1 MSSHAAKDI
10 PAPWL
15 GPRPIKGR
23 RTVISGEG
31 GSFSLDRVWKLSS
44 WTENPP
50 QHHRPLG
57 SPSPGPVPGGL
68 DAGRHLG
75 PTPSAMR
82 CRHSAA
88 RAPQMPVCCNA
99 SGYSGNRTFLGDPQP
114 PSSIRERNRRSG
126 RWSPPAE
133 PAARES
139 WYRNTAWTGPHIPSS
154 RASRSAAALGRR
166 RRGIVARN
174 PARSSRRSGCF
185 GRAAERR

>member
-1 MSSHAAKDI
+1 MSSHAANDI

-114 PSSIRERNRRSG
+114 PSSIRET
-126 RWSPPAE
+126 PE
-133 PAARES
+133 P
-139 WYRNTAWTGPHIPSS
+139 HQ
-154 RASRSAAALGRR
+154 ALGGIVRPGDVEGTPPEEFR
-166 RRGIVARN
+166 STISESSIRPERGIKSETGQAT
-174 PARSSRRSGCF
+174 SGKQKPPT
-185 GRAAERR
+185 GISQPGAGLNYAT